1 MNRAAALSRALAWVH
16 QAYPDGVPAEDH
28 AGLLSL
34 LDTYLSGDQVA
45 AVATLLGTKPGPAA
59 TEEVARVSSRL
70 VAGGWPLA
78 NPADDDDGG
87 EDGTVLGRA
96 LGGVVT
102 WLRAGYPEG
111 VPVNDYIPLV
121 AILERRLTKREVKAV
136 TKELKAN
143 GLLSPDA
150 DDIGDAISNL
160 IHEEPSA
167 EDIARVTAHLRKK
180 GWPVELD

>member
-1 MNRAAALSRALAWVH
+1 MNRAAALSRALGWVRE
-16 QAYPDGVPAEDH
+16 AYPDGVPPEDR
-28 AGLLSL
+28 AGLLAL

-45 AVATLLGTKPGPAA
+45 AVASLLGTKPGP
-59 TEEVARVSSRL
+59 TTPEDIARVSARL

-78 NPADDDDGG
+78 NPADDDTT
-87 EDGTVLGRA
+87 EDGTVLSRA
-96 LGGVVT
+96 IGGVVT

-111 VPVNDYIPLV
+111 VPVTDYIPLV

-150 DDIGDAISNL
+150 GDIGDAITNL